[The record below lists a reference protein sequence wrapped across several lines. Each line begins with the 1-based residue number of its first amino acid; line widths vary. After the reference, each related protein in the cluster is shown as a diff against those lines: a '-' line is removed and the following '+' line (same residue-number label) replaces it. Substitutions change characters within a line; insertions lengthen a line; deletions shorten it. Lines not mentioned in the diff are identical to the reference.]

1 MIKAL
6 TAFTD
11 EIDDVETAV
20 EDILGQI
27 KAEENLLGS
36 SIGIITCYTDY
47 IESGALA
54 AICEALPFPTVGITT
69 LGNAVSGSSGKMLL
83 TLLLLTSNDVE
94 FSVGLTDAIVEETET
109 PLRDS
114 YQEAAARLAGKPVFM
129 FSFVPLL
136 MNVSG
141 DFFVNAFDKISEGI
155 PNFGALA
162 VDHNEDYHASS
173 VICDG
178 EAYLNRCAFVLISGK
193 VEPRFYI
200 ASISN
205 EKVFREK
212 AVVTSVRGNQ
222 LQTVNDVPVIDYLQT
237 LGLKKTADGSIIGIN
252 SFPFIVDYNDGG
264 APVVRATFAL
274 TPEGYAVCGGNIP
287 LGAVL
292 GVGSIDADEVISTTS
307 EVLQKAVDS
316 KQYDC
321 VLMFSCVGR
330 YFSLGYNPDSEIAK
344 VQEIMEKANVAYQFT
359 YSGGELCPV
368 NDKRGQMIANRSHN
382 DTFVLCAF

>member
-11 EIDDVETAV
+11 EIDDAETAV
-20 EDILGQI
+20 EDILRQI
-27 KAEENLLGS
+27 PIEENLLAN

-47 IESGALA
+47 IETGAFA
-54 AICEALPFPTVGITT
+54 AICKALPFSTVGMTT
-69 LGNAVSGSSGKMLL
+69 LGNAVSGSTGKMLL

-94 FSVGLTDAIVEETET
+94 FSVGLTDAITEADEN
-109 PLRDS
+109 PLRGS
-114 YQEAAARLAGKPVFM
+114 YQEAAARLTGEPALM
-129 FSFVPLL
+129 LSFVPLL

-141 DFFVNAFDKISEGI
+141 DFFVEAFDNITGGI
-155 PNFGALA
+155 PNFGSLA
-162 VDHNEDYHASS
+162 VDHNEDYHAAY
-173 VICDG
+173 VVCDG
-178 EAYLNRCAFVLISGK
+178 EAYPNRCAFVLMSGK
-193 VEPRFYI
+193 IEPKFYI

-205 EKVFREK
+205 EKVFQEK
-212 AVVTSVRGNQ
+212 AVVTSVQGNQ
-222 LQTVNDVPVIDYLQT
+222 LQTVNDVPVVDYLQT
-237 LGLKKTADGSIIGIN
+237 LGLKKNDDGSIVGIN

-264 APVVRATFAL
+264 APVVRAVFAL
-274 TPEGYAVCGGNIP
+274 TPEGYAVCGGDIP

-292 GVGSIDADEVISTTS
+292 GVGSIDADEIISTTS
-307 EVLQKAVDS
+307 EVLQEATGS

-344 VQEIMEKANVAYQFT
+344 VQEILENTKVPYQFT

-368 NDKRGQMIANRSHN
+368 NNKRGQMIANRSHN